1 MSISPVSSS
10 LNFANDSLTTAV
22 VEPASPVSSQACPT
36 EPALT
41 GSEACPAEPA
51 LTGSQACPTEPADE
65 QSQGFAEA
73 DSLTGSQACPA
84 APAKDGQSQIFAR
97 IYA

>member
-10 LNFANDSLTTAV
+10 LNFANDSLTSAV
-22 VEPASPVSSQACPT
+22 VEPAFPANSQACPT

-41 GSEACPAEPA
+41 DSEACPAEPA
-51 LTGSQACPTEPADE
+51 
-65 QSQGFAEA
+65 
-73 DSLTGSQACPA
+73 LTGSQACPA